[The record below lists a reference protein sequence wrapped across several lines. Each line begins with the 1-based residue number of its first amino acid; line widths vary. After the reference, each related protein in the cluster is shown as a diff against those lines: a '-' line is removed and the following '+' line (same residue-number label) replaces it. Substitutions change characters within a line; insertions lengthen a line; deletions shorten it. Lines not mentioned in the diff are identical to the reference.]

1 MKSCTKF
8 LINHHQKNKTKQKQT
23 FWIISKCNCRSVW
36 KCTCSLPFL
45 GTRLKWIAQMLGW
58 LGLQATGW
66 ALTSEKWYSHQL
78 FYISF
83 PLLVSSQLAFN
94 VVAARVNVG
103 RRVNRTYF
111 CNSLHWG
118 CGPWQ
123 LHKNKGWKVW
133 IYTPAIWA
141 LLPRPFLRCLSTSM
155 PKCYD
160 CFSLSNVKAAFGLMQ
175 AVTASSSAVFCW

>member
-1 MKSCTKF
+1 MKIYVQSP
-8 LINHHQKNKTKQKQT
+8 
-23 FWIISKCNCRSVW
+23 
-36 KCTCSLPFL
+36 LPGHPVEADCIDAWVAGAAGNRL
-45 GTRLKWIAQMLGW
+45 GS
-58 LGLQATGW
+58 
-66 ALTSEKWYSHQL
+66 LTSEKWYSHQL

-83 PLLVSSQLAFN
+83 PLLVPSQLAFN
-94 VVAARVNVG
+94 VVDARVNVG
-103 RRVNRTYF
+103 CRVNRSYF

-133 IYTPAIWA
+133 IYTPAIWV
-141 LLPRPFLRCLSTSM
+141 LLPRLFLRCLSTSM

-175 AVTASSSAVFCW
+175 AVTASSSTVFCW

>member
-1 MKSCTKF
+1 
-8 LINHHQKNKTKQKQT
+8 
-23 FWIISKCNCRSVW
+23 
-36 KCTCSLPFL
+36 
-45 GTRLKWIAQMLGW
+45 MLGW
-58 LGLQATGW
+58 LGLQA
-66 ALTSEKWYSHQL
+66 ACPASNRLSSLASEKWYSHQL
-78 FYISF
+78 FCISF
-83 PLLVSSQLAFN
+83 LVPCQLAFN
-94 VVAARVNVG
+94 VVDARVNIG
-103 RRVNRTYF
+103 RRVNKSYF

-141 LLPRPFLRCLSTSM
+141 LLPRPFLRCLSISV

-175 AVTASSSAVFCW
+175 AVMASSSAVFCFKVAGIKFFSLSTKIPNT